1 MTVVNITC
9 QDRQRILRGGTPG
22 EWAELEA
29 HAANCAPCAEEL
41 ESWKMLSAAAHELR
55 DYPDSPAGWQR
66 IEAALAEQAAHK
78 PWYGEWL
85 AGFSVWKNVQVSA
98 AAGLLVVLIGFGVWM
113 YVREPKTPPTA
124 NQSLLKGRALKD
136 VERTEAAY
144 VKAISKLAQETKGQ
158 PETDS
163 TGLMSSYREKLMM
176 LDSAIDELREQAGQ
190 NPSNSHLRYQLLAM
204 YQEKQRTLEEILEE
218 KR

>member
-1 MTVVNITC
+1 MIITC
-9 QDRQRILRGGTPG
+9 KDRERVLRDGTPA

-29 HAANCAPCAEEL
+29 HFVNCAPCAEEL
-41 ESWKMLSAAAHELR
+41 EGWKMLSVAAHELR
-55 DYPDSPAGWQR
+55 DYSDSPAGWKR
-66 IEAALAEQAAHK
+66 IEAALAEQAARK
-78 PWYGEWL
+78 PRYGEWW
-85 AGFSVWKNVQVSA
+85 AGFAVWKNVQVSA
-98 AAGLLVVLIGFGVWM
+98 AAALLVVLIGFAGWL
-113 YVREPKTPPTA
+113 YVREPKSRPSA
-124 NQSLLKGRALKD
+124 NQSLLRGQALKE

-144 VKAISKLAQETKGQ
+144 VEAISKLAQETKGQ

-176 LDSAIDELREQAGQ
+176 LDSAIDDLREQTGQ

-204 YQEKQRTLEEILEE
+204 YQEKQHTLEEILEE

>member
-1 MTVVNITC
+1 MI
-9 QDRQRILRGGTPG
+9 GTAG
-22 EWAELEA
+22 S
-29 HAANCAPCAEEL
+29 
-41 ESWKMLSAAAHELR
+41 ESRRRSR
-55 DYPDSPAGWQR
+55 
-66 IEAALAEQAAHK
+66 EQAARK
-78 PWYGEWL
+78 PWYGEWWV
-85 AGFSVWKNVQVSA
+85 GFAVWKNVQAAA
-98 AAGLLVVLIGFGVWM
+98 AAGLLVALIGFGAWL
-113 YVREPKTPPTA
+113 YVREPKTPPVA
-124 NQSLLKGRALKD
+124 NQSLLKGKALKE

-144 VKAISKLAQETKGQ
+144 VEAISKLAQETKGQ

-176 LDSAIDELREQAGQ
+176 LDSAIDDLREQAGQ

>member
-1 MTVVNITC
+1 MNVVNITC
-9 QDRQRILRGGTPG
+9 KDRERILRDGTPA

-29 HAANCAPCAEEL
+29 HAVSCAPCAEEL
-41 ESWKMLSAAAHELR
+41 ESWKMLSTAAQELR
-55 DYPDSPAGWQR
+55 DYSDSPAGWQR
-66 IEAALAEQAAHK
+66 IETALSGQAAHK

-98 AAGLLVVLIGFGVWM
+98 AAGLLVVLIGFGAWL
-113 YVREPKTPPTA
+113 YVREPKTLAVA
-124 NQSLLKGRALKD
+124 NQSLLKGQALKE
-136 VERTEAAY
+136 VERTEEAY
-144 VKAISKLAQETKGQ
+144 VEAISKLAQETKGQ

-176 LDSAIDELREQAGQ
+176 LDSAIDDLREQAGQ
-190 NPSNSHLRYQLLAM
+190 NPSNSHLRYQLLAI

>member
-1 MTVVNITC
+1 
-9 QDRQRILRGGTPG
+9 
-22 EWAELEA
+22 
-29 HAANCAPCAEEL
+29 
-41 ESWKMLSAAAHELR
+41 MLSVAAHELR
-55 DYPDSPAGWQR
+55 DYSDSPAGWQR
-66 IEAALAEQAAHK
+66 IQAALAEQAAHK
-78 PWYGEWL
+78 PWYGGWW
-85 AGFSVWKNVQVSA
+85 AGFAVWKNVQALA
-98 AAGLLVVLIGFGVWM
+98 AAALLVALLGFAGWLH
-113 YVREPKTPPTA
+113 VREPKSPWSA
-124 NQSLLKGRALKD
+124 NQSLLKGQALKE

-144 VKAISKLAQETKGQ
+144 VEAISKLAKETKEQ

-176 LDSAIDELREQAGQ
+176 LDTAIDDLREQAGQ

>member
-1 MTVVNITC
+1 MNITC
-9 QDRQRILRGGTPG
+9 KDRERILRDGTPK
-22 EWAELEA
+22 EWAELEV
-29 HAANCAPCAEEL
+29 HSVNCAPCAEEL
-41 ESWKMLSAAAHELR
+41 EGWKMLSVAAHELR
-55 DYPDSPAGWQR
+55 DYSDSPAGWKH
-66 IEAALAEQAAHK
+66 IEAALAEQAARK
-78 PWYGEWL
+78 PRYGEWW
-85 AGFSVWKNVQVSA
+85 ARFAVWKNVQVSA
-98 AAGLLVVLIGFGVWM
+98 AAALLVVLIGFAGWL
-113 YVREPKTPPTA
+113 YVREPKSRPNA
-124 NQSLLKGRALKD
+124 NQSLLRGQALKE

-144 VKAISKLAQETKGQ
+144 VEAISKLAQETKGQ

-176 LDSAIDELREQAGQ
+176 LDSAIDDLREQAGQ

>member
-1 MTVVNITC
+1 MNVVNITC
-9 QDRQRILRGGTPG
+9 KDRERILRDGTPA

-29 HAANCAPCAEEL
+29 HSVTCALCAEEL
-41 ESWKMLSAAAHELR
+41 EGWKMLSTAAQELR
-55 DYPDSPAGWQR
+55 DYSDSPAGWKH
-66 IEAALAEQAAHK
+66 IEAALVEQAAHK
-78 PWYGEWL
+78 PWYGEWW
-85 AGFSVWKNVQVSA
+85 AGFSGWKNVQVSA
-98 AAGLLVVLIGFGVWM
+98 AAGLLVVVIGFGAWI

-124 NQSLLKGRALKD
+124 NQSLLKGQALKE

-144 VKAISKLAQETKGQ
+144 VEAISKLAQETKGQ

-176 LDSAIDELREQAGQ
+176 LDSAIDDLREQAGQ